1 MLEFA
6 HSPSVSRPPFA
17 TTPPFSIYGGNFLYA
32 YTSQIVCR
40 RIDSVCVWMMQKI
53 LSIALN
59 WNDNDA
65 LSKRQEIPAAATDD
79 RSLNKRTHKKL
90 HKKGAGTTGRL
101 FGWWLVDCLGWLA
114 GWLAGWCKC
123 SPQTGQWCDFLQLRA
138 VTIAHEL
145 DFAYTR
151 EENAFEHAFLWIS
164 YQKTNCCKSLHYMH
178 IYVSVQR
185 FFSLLLLYVAMFK
198 KYLKRWSFRKNTH
211 IS

>member
-6 HSPSVSRPPFA
+6 HSPSVSRPPSA

-65 LSKRQEIPAAATDD
+65 LSKRQEIPAATDD
-79 RSLNKRTHKKL
+79 RSLNKRTHKNYIKRGL
-90 HKKGAGTTGRL
+90 VLLAGY
-101 FGWWLVDCLGWLA
+101 LVGGLLTVLA

-198 KYLKRWSFRKNTH
+198 KYLKTMI